1 MTFLGRSRFRD
12 RLRSVGGE
20 AFPLDGITT
29 PTMAIS
35 TARRLTSSYT
45 GNLLNVI
52 NAGGTPA
59 DIGYTGSN
67 VLNTTALLAHTGTG
81 GADTGRI
88 VRVYGQV
95 GTIDG
100 YQGTAT
106 NSPWIV
112 QAGSI
117 NTIGT
122 RPGCKP
128 QTAGEGVNT
137 VTTGGTTS
145 ANLHG
150 AQDDFTFL
158 CVLINPTSANVRD
171 FYRQSGTG
179 LEAYLAEAN
188 AGGGRGRIDPAGTA
202 IIGADNSNQ
211 PGSNPRI
218 LAGRRTSGSCVLWRN
233 PSMTSIATGTAA
245 TQFLANAYTIFSS
258 ATDRVYAEFYWWN
271 SSISTGEVTALMADC
286 ATFYS
291 AGFP

>member
-20 AFPLDGITT
+20 AFPLDGVTT

-59 DIGYTGSN
+59 DIGYTGSGE
-67 VLNTTALLAHTGTG
+67 LNTTALLTHTGTG

-95 GTIDG
+95 GTLDG
-100 YQGTAT
+100 YQGTAA

-112 QAGSI
+112 QAGAI

-128 QTAGEGVNT
+128 QTLTAGVNT
-137 VTTGGTTS
+137 VTAGTTTN

-150 AQDDFTFL
+150 AQGDYTWLF
-158 CVLINPTSANVRD
+158 VAIGPTASFERD
-171 FYRQSGTG
+171 FYRLSAPG
-179 LEAYLAEAN
+179 LEMVAWCLTTRFRHDVGGTTIQSADTTNSPGTSVRVYAGYRSGSTIEAYRNNEGSALAT
-188 AGGGRGRIDPAGTA
+188 GSFGTA
-202 IIGADNSNQ
+202 FGASQ
-211 PGSNPRI
+211 
-218 LAGRRTSGSCVLWRN
+218 
-233 PSMTSIATGTAA
+233 
-245 TQFLANAYTIFSS
+245 YTIFSGS
-258 ATDRVYAEFYWWN
+258 LDRTYAEFYWWN
-271 SSISTGEVTALMADC
+271 SAIPLAELNALRANC
-286 ATFYS
+286 TTYYGATY
-291 AGFP
+291 P